1 MPINTHGRDDFG
13 PVTGAQ
19 ETPLAAVRRHHTVV
33 LAAMLGWM
41 LDAFDGM
48 ILIFL
53 LVRLREQFDVSL
65 VAMGWLLSVSTY
77 SKIAGNIGW
86 GLASDRWGRKI
97 AFMVGVI
104 WFAVFS
110 GLTGLAWSYASL
122 FVIRVLFG
130 FGFGGEWSAS
140 AALLME
146 TVPSYARS
154 LASAIMMA
162 GFEFGYFLAAG
173 ANALIYPTFG
183 WRVLFFIGVI
193 PALLALY
200 VRRNVAESPV
210 WLATRGR
217 RAKRERVPFR
227 LSMAA
232 IQGWVFMIFLQF
244 QNTAIFSF
252 YPAFLQTV
260 RHLSPEQIFPFAAT
274 YSVGSIVGKP
284 LIGLIAGRLGH
295 RATIIAYLAISIPS
309 AIFFTLVGST
319 PGLFAGALLMGIVA
333 NSIFGLVP
341 AFLSRRFP
349 SDNRSF
355 GMGFGYAVAGVG
367 GSVAAVLVPYL
378 GKSIGLGV
386 AMATLIIIGSMLAAG
401 VAALRPRYMP
411 GDVMEVD
418 GGTPLAAQGG

>member
-1 MPINTHGRDDFG
+1 MSSKTQNAT
-13 PVTGAQ
+13 ASAAASQ
-19 ETPLAAVRRHHTVV
+19 ETPFAAVRRHRTVV

-41 LDAFDGM
+41 LDAFDQM

-53 LVRLREQFDVSL
+53 LIRLRDAFGVDL
-65 VAMGWLLSVSTY
+65 VAMGWLLSIANY

-97 AFMVGVI
+97 AFMIGVI
-104 WFAVFS
+104 WFAIFS
-110 GLTGLAWSYASL
+110 GMTGLAWSYASL

-146 TVPSYARS
+146 TVPSYARN

-162 GFEFGYFLAAG
+162 GFECGYFLAAA
-173 ANALIYPTFG
+173 ANAVLYPAFG
-183 WRVLFFIGVI
+183 WRILFFIGVI
-193 PALLALY
+193 PALLAIY
-200 VRRNVAESPV
+200 VRRNVGESPV

-217 RAKRERVPFR
+217 AQEKRAPFR

-232 IQGWVFMIFLQF
+232 IQGWLFMIFLQF
-244 QNTAIFSF
+244 QNTAIFAF

-274 YSVGSIVGKP
+274 YSIGSIIGKP
-284 LIGLIAGRLGH
+284 LIGTIAARLGQ
-295 RATIIAYLAISIPS
+295 RVTIIAYLAISIPS

-319 PGLFAGALLMGIVA
+319 LGLFAGALLMGIVA

-349 SDNRSF
+349 SNNRSF
-355 GMGFGYAVAGVG
+355 GMGFGYAVAGAG
-367 GSVAAVLVPYL
+367 GSVAAVLVPWL
-378 GKSIGLGV
+378 GKSMGLGV
-386 AMATLIIIGSMLAAG
+386 AMAVLIIVGSILAAA
-401 VAALRPRYMP
+401 VAAVSPRHMP
-411 GDVMEVD
+411 GDVMEGD
-418 GGTPLAAQGG
+418 GAMRLAAD